1 MHPEIASS
9 DLGLRAAPRGAAKPA
24 KEPAKGKPFGGGLA
38 SPCVTLKW
46 TFNRTS
52 VIIWSNFVRLNE
64 HLKPAY
70 STKQLGSLVRA
81 ERKARG
87 RTQAWVAERA
97 GCRRQT
103 IADLEAGRNVALN
116 ILMGALAALGKGL
129 AIVDARVELER
140 LKEIFIDDDA
150 DED

>member
-1 MHPEIASS
+1 M
-9 DLGLRAAPRGAAKPA
+9 RAAYSAKD
-24 KEPAKGKPFGGGLA
+24 
-38 SPCVTLKW
+38 
-46 TFNRTS
+46 
-52 VIIWSNFVRLNE
+52 
-64 HLKPAY
+64 
-70 STKQLGSLVRA
+70 LGSLVRA

-87 RTQAWVAERA
+87 RSQEWVAERV

-129 AIVDARVELER
+129 TVVDARVELEQ
-140 LKEIFIDDDA
+140 LKEIFSDDET

>member
-1 MHPEIASS
+1 M
-9 DLGLRAAPRGAAKPA
+9 K
-24 KEPAKGKPFGGGLA
+24 
-38 SPCVTLKW
+38 T
-46 TFNRTS
+46 
-52 VIIWSNFVRLNE
+52 
-64 HLKPAY
+64 AY
-70 STKQLGSLVRA
+70 STQELGILVRA

-87 RTQAWVAERA
+87 RSQGWIAEHV

-116 ILMGALAALGKGL
+116 ILMGALSALGKGV

-140 LKEIFIDDDA
+140 LEEIFGDDA

>member
-1 MHPEIASS
+1 
-9 DLGLRAAPRGAAKPA
+9 
-24 KEPAKGKPFGGGLA
+24 
-38 SPCVTLKW
+38 
-46 TFNRTS
+46 
-52 VIIWSNFVRLNE
+52 
-64 HLKPAY
+64 
-70 STKQLGSLVRA
+70 LGSLVRA

-87 RTQAWVAERA
+87 RSQAWVAERV

-129 AIVDARVELER
+129 AIVDTRVELEH
-140 LKEIFIDDDA
+140 LKEIFSDDDT